1 MDSMEQA
8 LNDAVAAA
16 GGQAAL
22 ARAVGVSQPSVWHW
36 VNKSRRVA
44 AEFTLKVE
52 AATDVPRQ
60 RLRPDLYP
68 PASVPDRPDWTLTD
82 QEINSIP
89 DGARRVIVCDV
100 CEKRVDGEI
109 PNACT
114 FVDCP
119 HSQRIAA

>member
-1 MDSMEQA
+1 MEQA
-8 LNDAVAAA
+8 LRDAVKVA

-22 ARAVGVSQPSVWHW
+22 ARTVGVSQPSVWHW

-52 AATDVPRQ
+52 AATGVSRQ

-68 PASVPDRPDWTLTD
+68 PAWELTD
-82 QEINSIP
+82 EEIDSIP
-89 DGARRVIVCDV
+89 DNALRVIVCAV
-100 CEKRVDGEI
+100 CERRVDGEV
-109 PNACT
+109 PNSCA

-119 HSQRIAA
+119 HSQRLAA